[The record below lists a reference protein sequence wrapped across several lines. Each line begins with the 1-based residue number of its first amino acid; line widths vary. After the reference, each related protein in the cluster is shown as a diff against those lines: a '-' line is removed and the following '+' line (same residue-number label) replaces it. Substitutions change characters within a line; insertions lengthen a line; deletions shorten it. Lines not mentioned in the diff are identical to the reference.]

1 MISSVKK
8 RFLEST
14 IFKNFSYLSI
24 FRFTEIAL
32 PLVTYPYLIRV
43 LDVTDYG
50 YILFSQSIVYYF
62 SVLINYGFNI
72 SATRS
77 IAQNISNKVKQSE
90 IFSSVII
97 IKSILFFLSLSV
109 LLVSLSVFNLPE
121 KLENLIKVCFA
132 INIYHLIYPIWFFQG
147 TDKMG
152 YITIISIIS
161 KFIFTAL
168 IFIFVKNEGDFIL
181 VPTFWVLGAIIA
193 GGFSIYLTLK
203 KEKIKLL
210 LVKKSVVKKH
220 FSESTPFFLSSISVE
235 MYVNANKVII
245 GSFLGM
251 KEVAIYDLANKILT
265 IIKIPIITIVQS
277 SFPTFSRNRNIKE
290 INKYTFIGISLCI
303 ILITLTLIFIE
314 PIIILLGTE
323 SLSYSINITRLL
335 VFAAFFVT
343 ISQFFGIARLVVF
356 EFNKLFST
364 IISSSALFYCV
375 MFVILYLTELVTLNS
390 LSLLTVAVEAWVA
403 ILMAIAV
410 FKKKLF

>member
-1 MISSVKK
+1 M
-8 RFLEST
+8 
-14 IFKNFSYLSI
+14 
-24 FRFTEIAL
+24 
-32 PLVTYPYLIRV
+32 
-43 LDVTDYG
+43 
-50 YILFSQSIVYYF
+50 
-62 SVLINYGFNI
+62 
-72 SATRS
+72 
-77 IAQNISNKVKQSE
+77 
-90 IFSSVII
+90 
-97 IKSILFFLSLSV
+97 
-109 LLVSLSVFNLPE
+109 
-121 KLENLIKVCFA
+121 
-132 INIYHLIYPIWFFQG
+132 
-147 TDKMG
+147 
-152 YITIISIIS
+152 
-161 KFIFTAL
+161 
-168 IFIFVKNEGDFIL
+168 
-181 VPTFWVLGAIIA
+181 LGAIIA
-193 GGFSIYLTLK
+193 GVFSIYLTLK
-203 KEKIKLL
+203 KEKIKFL

-251 KEVAIYDLANKILT
+251 KEVAIYDLASKILT

-303 ILITLTLIFIE
+303 ILITITLIFIE

-323 SLSYSINITRLL
+323 SLSYSINITRIL

-364 IISSSALFYCV
+364 IITSSALFYCV
-375 MFVILYLTELVTLNS
+375 MFAILYLTELVTLNS

-410 FKKKLF
+410 FKKKLL